1 MTLVANGDDETLGLR
16 ERKKR
21 RTREALTEAALA
33 LFADRGYERTTVAD
47 IAAAADIAPRTFFS
61 YFPTKEAVLFAG
73 TDERLELIVAAFADL
88 PDGLDPVDAIRRIV
102 DRIADMADL
111 AGPQRLQRIGALL
124 SDSGL
129 QAMALQRLFTAERLI
144 AEQLRATYPA
154 HYDDAKA
161 RTLSGALVGALVAT
175 VLHSAESGYTPAR
188 TRTELHRALD
198 VLEPA
203 LSRPPRRL

>member
-1 MTLVANGDDETLGLR
+1 MLIVTNGDDETLGLR

-21 RTREALTEAALA
+21 RTREALTDAALA

-47 IAAAADIAPRTFFS
+47 IAAAADVAPRTFFS
-61 YFPTKEAVLFAG
+61 YFPNKEAVLFAG
-73 TDERLELIVAAFADL
+73 TDERLELIAAAFADL
-88 PDGLDPVDAIRRIV
+88 PDGLDPVDAVRRFV

-111 AGPQRLQRIGALL
+111 AGPQRLKRVGALL

-144 AEQLRATYPA
+144 AEQLRATYPDR
-154 HYDDAKA
+154 YDNALA

-175 VLHSAESGYTPAR
+175 VLHSAESGHSPAQ
-188 TRTELHRALD
+188 TRAELHRALD
-198 VLEPA
+198 LLEPA
-203 LSRPPRRL
+203 LNRHLAQG